1 MSGKTSPGFIMN
13 QIRNGVR
20 INNNSTSY
28 LIEDSDTNI
37 DFDHIYNTDESTK
50 EIINNISANLKRLNH
65 RVTPNMPVAFLDP
78 HLVSRYKWLGKIII
92 PLRKI
97 GTRLFTKWY
106 ADVFVNQQKHLN
118 HDIWFGINASL
129 EVIRDQQK
137 LIHNLQKQSSDYK
150 NEIKDLNIKLERI
163 EVEIEKTK
171 MLDFDYS
178 KFAEKFSADS
188 QTVKN
193 IYSQYIQY
201 FTGCESVLDIG
212 CGKGYFLEL
221 LKDNG
226 INGVGID
233 SDPELINI
241 CSLKGF
247 RAETN
252 DAINYLKNVDDN
264 SVSGIFMGHVIEH
277 LPVNLK
283 IEFLQLCLTKLKNK
297 GILILETPN
306 VSSVY
311 VMHNL
316 YYLDPT
322 HEKPLLPEALK
333 HLTAVTGFS
342 IVNSYLSG
350 PIDESIVS
358 PTEYYNYSL
367 VLKKE

>member
-1 MSGKTSPGFIMN
+1 MPGKITPGFIMN

-20 INNNSTSY
+20 KNDNNPTSSK
-28 LIEDSDTNI
+28 EVFDTNT
-37 DFDHIYNTDESTK
+37 DFGHIYNTDQSSK
-50 EIINNISANLKRLNH
+50 EIMNNISNNFKRLNH
-65 RVTPNMPVAFLDP
+65 RVTPNIPVAFLEP

-129 EVIRDQQK
+129 EIINDQQK
-137 LIHNLQKQSSDYK
+137 LIYNLQKQTYDQNLEIQEL
-150 NEIKDLNIKLERI
+150 NEKFELF
-163 EVEIEKTK
+163 EIEFKKTK
-171 MLDFDYS
+171 TLDFDYS

-188 QTVKN
+188 KTVQD

-201 FTGCESVLDIG
+201 FADCEDVLDIG

-221 LKDNG
+221 LKENG
-226 INGVGID
+226 INGFGID
-233 SDPELINI
+233 SDAELINI
-241 CSLKGF
+241 CSLKGL

-252 DAINYLKNVDDN
+252 DAINYLNKAEDN
-264 SVSGIFMGHVIEH
+264 SLSGIFMGHVIEH
-277 LPVNLK
+277 LPVNMK
-283 IEFLQLCLTKLKNK
+283 IEFLNLCLTKLKNN
-297 GILILETPN
+297 GVLVLETPN
-306 VSSVY
+306 ASSVY

-333 HLTAVTGFS
+333 HLAVVTGFS
-342 IVNSYLSG
+342 VVNSYLSG
-350 PIDESIVS
+350 PIDENIVS
-358 PTEYYNYSL
+358 PIQYYNYSL
-367 VLKKE
+367 VLKKQ

>member
-1 MSGKTSPGFIMN
+1 MMPGKITPGFIMN

-20 INNNSTSY
+20 INENNAISKQDLDTDT
-28 LIEDSDTNI
+28 EFDSIFNTDQSSKDIMTNI
-37 DFDHIYNTDESTK
+37 T
-50 EIINNISANLKRLNH
+50 ANLRRLDH
-65 RVTPNMPVAFLDP
+65 RVTPNMPVAFLEP
-78 HLVSRYKWLGKIII
+78 HLVSRFKWLGKIII
-92 PLRKI
+92 PIRKI

-129 EVIRDQQK
+129 EIIRDQQK
-137 LIHNLQKQSSDYK
+137 LIYNLQKQSNDYK
-150 NEIKDLNIKLERI
+150 LEIQELNEKFDRFEEEFI
-163 EVEIEKTK
+163 KTK
-171 MLDFDYS
+171 TLDFDYS
-178 KFAEKFSADS
+178 KFAEKFSGDAEM
-188 QTVKN
+188 VKN
-193 IYSQYIQY
+193 IYSQYVQY
-201 FTGCESVLDIG
+201 FSDCDDVLDIG

-226 INGVGID
+226 INGIGID
-233 SDPELINI
+233 SDAELINI
-241 CSLKGF
+241 CSLKGL

-252 DAINYLKNVDDN
+252 DAISYLKNADD
-264 SVSGIFMGHVIEH
+264 SSISGIFMGHVIEH

-283 IEFLQLCLTKLKNK
+283 IEFLQLCLSKLKNK
-297 GILILETPN
+297 GILVLETPN

-333 HLTAVTGFS
+333 HLAAVTGFS

-358 PTEYYNYSL
+358 PIQYYNYSL